1 MRIFTRWFSVAV
13 LLAVGMGPATL
24 TASAAR
30 SPRKPGSSSASTS
43 TAKSS
48 KHKKSRK
55 SSRSTKM
62 RLPKAPTPDRISEIQ
77 SALSR
82 GGYYDGEPTGKW
94 DSKTV
99 SALQNFQSANN
110 LDVSGKI
117 DAPSLQ
123 KLGLGS
129 DIAGVS
135 APKTVAPG
143 PSGAL
148 VPISQAPPSSRS
160 VAAAHTSASS
170 AAASTAPHSS
180 LAGDAAPS
188 STGAAADLH
197 R

>member
-1 MRIFTRWFSVAV
+1 MRILTRLSFALLVA
-13 LLAVGMGPATL
+13 LGLGSAAPD
-24 TASAAR
+24 ASAAR
-30 SPRKPGSSSASTS
+30 SPRKPGGSSASS
-43 TAKSS
+43 APSKSS
-48 KHKKSRK
+48 KHRKSHK

-62 RLPKAPTPDRISEIQ
+62 RLPKAPTRERISEIQ

-82 GGYYDGEPTGKW
+82 GGYYNGEPSGKW

-135 APKTVAPG
+135 APKPTIPG
-143 PSGAL
+143 PAGGAIPL
-148 VPISQAPPSSRS
+148 SQAASSGNS
-160 VAAAHTSASS
+160 VAAAHSSASPG
-170 AAASTAPHSS
+170 AISTVSHSS
-180 LAGDAAPS
+180 LAPGTVS
-188 STGAAADLH
+188 SATGASSDPT